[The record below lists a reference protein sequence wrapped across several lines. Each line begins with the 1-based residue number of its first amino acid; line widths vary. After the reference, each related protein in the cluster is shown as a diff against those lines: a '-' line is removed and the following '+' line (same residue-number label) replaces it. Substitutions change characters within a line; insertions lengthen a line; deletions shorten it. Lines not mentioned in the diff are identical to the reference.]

1 MKLKDLMNYMYAT
14 TKVKIYGL
22 KGVYVYE
29 GRVKYIP
36 DRYRDRNVVRI
47 DSMYYYTVIILEN

>member
-1 MKLKDLMNYMYAT
+1 MKLQELMNYMYDT

-22 KGVYVYE
+22 KEVYVYE
-29 GRVKYIP
+29 GRVEYIP

-47 DSMYYYTVIILEN
+47 DSGCYYTVIILEN